1 MFSPCTFVMLDIVSS
16 YKKNLKTQLDT
27 VSSGKSRSRILDAAL
42 ALIVKRGGADVTMM
56 EIAKAAGLS
65 RQAVYLHFADRA
77 ELLVSVARHADEKR
91 GLYAEIR
98 KITDAP
104 SGIDALREAASLQAR
119 TNPGI
124 WAIAR
129 AVDAVRRTDEAA
141 ERSWQDRLESRL
153 HACKDLI
160 ARLRREGVL
169 RPGLTLSAAADL
181 LWSITSLRMWE
192 DLVLQRRWTPR
203 QYEEGITQ
211 LLLNTLT
218 THCEPRD

>member
-1 MFSPCTFVMLDIVSS
+1 MLDIVSS
-16 YKKNLKTQLDT
+16 YKNDLKTQVDT
-27 VSSGKSRSRILDAAL
+27 VSSGNSRSRILDAAL

-56 EIAKAAGLS
+56 EIAKAAGVS

-141 ERSWQDRLESRL
+141 AAPAGAGRADGRLARRAARAAGRDAPR
-153 HACKDLI
+153 HAAGSGRD
-160 ARLRREGVL
+160 ATRR
-169 RPGLTLSAAADL
+169 R
-181 LWSITSLRMWE
+181 
-192 DLVLQRRWTPR
+192 
-203 QYEEGITQ
+203 
-211 LLLNTLT
+211 
-218 THCEPRD
+218 